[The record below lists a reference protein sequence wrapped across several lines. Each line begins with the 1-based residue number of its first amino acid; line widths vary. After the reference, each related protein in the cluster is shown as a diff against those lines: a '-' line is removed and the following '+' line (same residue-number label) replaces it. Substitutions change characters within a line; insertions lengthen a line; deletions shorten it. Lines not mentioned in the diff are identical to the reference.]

1 MIFNYNGN
9 GGGGGGNSNMYYDQA
24 ENKIFVVDKNGV
36 SHEVHKD
43 VISTAKYLFKGGDG
57 LLCSYTINGTG
68 LIVEDTIQ
76 RLNIQQ
82 NAGGT
87 TARMIFSKSL
97 SEYVGHG
104 KRLYIKAKA
113 TTNDNVTVTLG
124 SNASYA
130 KPTTASNTATMTVT
144 PSEETYSFD
153 IDSMFTA
160 SLKYLVW
167 ACASSYN
174 GKVVSI
180 SDMYVK

>member
-1 MIFNYNGN
+1 MIFNFNGS
-9 GGGGGGNSNMYYDQA
+9 GGNGGNSNVYYDQSMDS
-24 ENKIFVVDKNGV
+24 VVAVDSEGNT
-36 SHEVHKD
+36 H
-43 VISTAKYLFKGGDG
+43 VIHHNVMNTDDYLFKSGDG
-57 LLCSYTINGTG
+57 LLGSYIINGTG
-68 LIVEDTIQ
+68 LIVEDTTQ

-87 TARMIFSKSL
+87 TARMIFSTSL
-97 SEYVGHG
+97 SKYVGQG
-104 KRLYIKAKA
+104 KRLYIKAK
-113 TTNDNVTVTLG
+113 VTKGDKVVVTLG
-124 SNASYA
+124 SNASYE

-174 GKVVSI
+174 GMVVSI